1 MFFDH
6 LPETGFVCGHRG
18 ARSIAP
24 ENTLLALEKARDC
37 GAHAWETDV
46 RVSREGEPI
55 IFHDD
60 TLERTTDVA
69 SHSHFKERRPWHTER
84 FTVAELRELDAGSW
98 FLETDPYCTVAS
110 GEVEEEEKNRIRG
123 QKIPLLGDILSFTA
137 RHRFPVNL
145 ELKDLGTPPGD
156 TLVVDRVLA
165 MLEKTGTM
173 DLVLLSSFRH
183 EYLRRA
189 RSLSQTLTLGV
200 LVDKKHPPD
209 LIHYLKDL
217 SAAAYHPSVQLLDL
231 ELVHELRR
239 VGVRVNCW
247 TVNDM
252 TRAGELLQAGIGVIT
267 DWPQRLTG
275 TTVYRSYP

>member
-6 LPETGFVCGHRG
+6 LPATGFICGHRG

-24 ENTLLALEKARDC
+24 ENTLLALEKARDF

-69 SHSHFKERRPWHTER
+69 GHSHFRDNHPWPTER

-98 FLETDPYCTVAS
+98 FLEADPFGTVAS
-110 GEVEEEEKNRIRG
+110 GEVKAEEKDRIRN
-123 QKIPLLGDILSFTA
+123 QKIPLLGEILSLTA

-156 TLVVDRVLA
+156 TKVVDRVLA
-165 MLEKTGTM
+165 MLEETGTM

-189 RSLSQTLTLGV
+189 QRLCPSLALGV
-200 LVDKKHPPD
+200 LVEKKHPPD

-231 ELVHELRR
+231 ELVQELRR
-239 VGVRVNCW
+239 VGVRVNSW

-252 TRAGELLQAGIGVIT
+252 TRAGELLQAGVGVIT
-267 DWPQRLTG
+267 DWPQHLTG
-275 TTVYRSYP
+275 TTVCRRYP

>member
-24 ENTLLALEKARDC
+24 ENTLFALEKARDC

-46 RVSREGEPI
+46 RVSREGELI

-69 SHSHFKERRPWHTER
+69 AHTHFRDYRPWHPEQ
-84 FTVAELRELDAGSW
+84 FSAAELRQLDAGSW
-98 FLETDPYCTVAS
+98 FLETDPFGTVAS
-110 GEVEEEEKNRIRG
+110 GEVEEKEKDRIRG
-123 QKIPLLGDILSFTA
+123 QKIPLLGEILSFTA

-145 ELKDLGTPPGD
+145 ELKDLGTPAGD
-156 TLVVDRVLA
+156 TRVVDHVLA
-165 MLEKTGTM
+165 MLEDTGTM
-173 DLVLLSSFRH
+173 ELVLLSSFRH

-189 RSLSQTLTLGV
+189 RSLSPTLALGV
-200 LVDKKHPPD
+200 LVDKEHPPD
-209 LIHYLKDL
+209 LFHYLKSL

-231 ELVHELRR
+231 ELVHELHQA
-239 VGVRVNCW
+239 GVRVNCW

-252 TRAGELLQAGIGVIT
+252 TRAGELLQAGVGVIT
-267 DWPQRLTG
+267 DWPQRLTD
-275 TTVYRSYP
+275 TTVCRSQP